1 MFWSNKAATLCISLE
16 ITMEAETFTE
26 LRIVLVDDS
35 LLIHEYMKLAL
46 LGIKGCNLVGT
57 ASDGDEGLAMIQMLR
72 PDVVLLDVA
81 MPQKNGVEVLRELRK
96 ENSKVIV
103 IMFTADSNPA
113 IKEKC
118 LQVGA
123 DYFVVKT
130 EFHELVDI
138 LAKLQKD

>member
-1 MFWSNKAATLCISLE
+1 MGAQTL
-16 ITMEAETFTE
+16 TE

-35 LLIHEYMKLAL
+35 LLIQEYMKPAL
-46 LGIKGCNLVGT
+46 LRIKGCNLVGT
-57 ASDGDEGLAMIQMLR
+57 ASDGDEGLSMIQTLR

-81 MPQKNGVEVLRELRK
+81 MPRKNGVEVLKELRK
-96 ENSKVIV
+96 QNSKVIV
-103 IMFTADSNPA
+103 IMFTADSTPA

-130 EFHELVDI
+130 EFSQLVDI
-138 LAKLQKD
+138 FAELQKGNRAKS